1 MTPLALSGFSD
12 MLAVSIVLYLRTTFP
27 LLFVANVKVSSLVY
41 YFDYLDVLV
50 QLEKLF
56 LDSLSSSKVFTFI

>member
-1 MTPLALSGFSD
+1 

-41 YFDYLDVLV
+41 YYYFDYLDVLV